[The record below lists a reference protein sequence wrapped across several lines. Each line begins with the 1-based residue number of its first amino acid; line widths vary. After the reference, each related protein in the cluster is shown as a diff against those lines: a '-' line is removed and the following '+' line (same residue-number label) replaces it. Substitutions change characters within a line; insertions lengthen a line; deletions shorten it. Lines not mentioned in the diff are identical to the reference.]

1 MPSYHQS
8 TRFYVYSLIDVLLSK
23 QRKGEAPRER
33 RRATHTV
40 PALQAMG
47 PEFLQ
52 GYCALAEGE
61 KDPRNLKIGF
71 AIDLVLLIE
80 FDIEGATEDLF
91 DISFCYFPITFTPPP
106 DDPYGISSEE
116 LQVALRRVLA
126 ANPHF
131 GPLALPLILDK
142 LSASSKSAKVR
153 PKDGAAGGLIPGV
166 GAKP

>member
-1 MPSYHQS
+1 
-8 TRFYVYSLIDVLLSK
+8 
-23 QRKGEAPRER
+23 
-33 RRATHTV
+33 
-40 PALQAMG
+40 
-47 PEFLQ
+47 
-52 GYCALAEGE
+52 
-61 KDPRNLKIGF
+61 
-71 AIDLVLLIE
+71 VLLIE